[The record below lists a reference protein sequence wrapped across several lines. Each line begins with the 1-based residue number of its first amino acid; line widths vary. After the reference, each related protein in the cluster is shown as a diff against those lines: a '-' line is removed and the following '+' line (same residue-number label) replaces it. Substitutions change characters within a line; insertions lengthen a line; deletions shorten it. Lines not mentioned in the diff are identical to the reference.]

1 MNIIEIIAQDVF
13 DKVRSRFTN
22 LEMGDENGAVTSDPK
37 DARFFDFDF
46 AIEGNNLG
54 RVSISINERGTLKV
68 YYGQGIL
75 EGSDPIT
82 QGLWYKFLREMRFF
96 AKRRMLRF
104 DTRDITKGNLNKD
117 DFQHLAQTGSKENNM
132 NESKLSGTKYR
143 SYRQLESTRLV
154 IKHKKDRPVDESV
167 PGARSRNIEAMFIE
181 NAAGERF
188 KYPFIHL
195 AGAKAMQ
202 RHVANGG
209 YPHDPAGRAIIQM
222 SENIAKLNS
231 FKRHAAHHD
240 GLNQEAHEIV
250 DRANAKLESL
260 KNECLKLSSQGF
272 YEQWM
277 ENFVPIEESGEIDP
291 VTMEDYKTKFTVQ
304 QFDETLTDV
313 FPLLHRI
320 MQETG
325 ELDLDTIVGEG
336 KKCTVCHEDP
346 CQCDEDEVK
355 KVDEFADFELW
366 ADRLAEGYLEP
377 DTIMALKDLLDGG
390 LEMGGKDA
398 LGAIQALQDIGINDE
413 ELEGLLQAEAKLD
426 PMADPA
432 EAILKWLGKTDP
444 EAAQELTA
452 SAQQGEAP
460 QAGGEPAPGLG
471 INEPN
476 VPDDGTPNNVG
487 HGIGTQGG
495 IGESSSDLMSA
506 LKAKYD
512 ELAPHI
518 EKHKDEHGAMNLFKE
533 LQAIAQAQGATKEF
547 KNMLNGAQ
555 RNAHMDY
562 DTNPGGFENWF
573 WYLPFAGEEGEET
586 MTNAEPE
593 REKLNTKEI
602 AEVVKSFYDR
612 ETGKFPKGETG
623 VVTHCKKMFG
633 DQGGQL
639 AERLV
644 AHLSQKGE
652 AMAQENE
659 TMQQFESIKKLAGLV
674 KEQGPKKS
682 DIPAYQRKKSG
693 DSDWRVTHKDLEKD
707 KERTATSPEGLAKRK
722 RERGIEETADILKL
736 AGLAK

>member
-22 LEMGDENGAVTSDPK
+22 LQMGDETGAVTSDPK

-117 DFQHLAQTGSKENNM
+117 DFQHLATTGSKGNNM
-132 NESKLSGTKYR
+132 NESKLDGTKYR
-143 SYRQLESTRLV
+143 SYRKLENTRLV

-181 NAAGERF
+181 NSAGERF

-209 YPHDPAGRAIIQM
+209 YPHDPAGKAIMAM
-222 SENIAKLNS
+222 SENIAKLNA
-231 FKRHAAHHD
+231 FKRHAARHD
-240 GLNQEAHEIV
+240 GLNNEAHEIV
-250 DRANAKLESL
+250 DRANAKLETL
-260 KNECLKLSSQGF
+260 KNECSKLSNQGY
-272 YEQWM
+272 YEQWK
-277 ENFVPIEESGEIDP
+277 ENFVPIEESMDIDP
-291 VTMEDYKTKFTVQ
+291 VTMEDYKAKFTVQ

-313 FPLLHRI
+313 FPLLHSI
-320 MQETG
+320 MKETG
-325 ELDLDTIVGEG
+325 DLDLENLVGEA
-336 KKCTVCHEDP
+336 KECDVCHKTP
-346 CQCDEDEVK
+346 CQCDDEDES
-355 KVDEFADFELW
+355 KVDEFAEFETW
-366 ADRLAEGYLEP
+366 ADRISEGFLEP
-377 DTIMALKDLLDGG
+377 DTIMSLKDLLDSG
-390 LEMGGKDA
+390 LEMGGSDA
-398 LGAIQALQDIGINDE
+398 LGAIQALQDLGIHDD
-413 ELEGLLQAEAKLD
+413 ELETLLKADAASD
-426 PMADPA
+426 PNADPA
-432 EAILKWLGKTDP
+432 EAIIKWLTLTDP

-452 SAQQGEAP
+452 SSQEP
-460 QAGGEPAPGLG
+460 QADAGATPGLG
-471 INEPN
+471 VNEPSI
-476 VPDDGTPNNVG
+476 PDDGTPNNAG
-487 HGIGTQGG
+487 HAIGTQGG

-518 EKHKDEHGAMNLFKE
+518 KRHKDEHGAMNLFKE

-547 KNMLNGAQ
+547 KYMLNGAQ
-555 RNAHMDY
+555 RSAHMDY

-573 WYLPFAGEEGEET
+573 WYLPFASEEDEET

-602 AEVVKSFYDR
+602 AEVVKSFYDK
-612 ETGKFPKGETG
+612 ESGKFPKGETG
-623 VVTHCKKMFG
+623 VITHCKKMFG
-633 DQGGQL
+633 DKGGEL

-644 AHLSQKGE
+644 THLSQKGE
-652 AMAQENE
+652 AMAQAQEA
-659 TMQQFESIKKLAGLV
+659 TQQFEAIKKLAGLV
-674 KEQGPKKS
+674 K
-682 DIPAYQRKKSG
+682 
-693 DSDWRVTHKDLEKD
+693 
-707 KERTATSPEGLAKRK
+707 
-722 RERGIEETADILKL
+722 
-736 AGLAK
+736 

>member
-22 LEMGDENGAVTSDPK
+22 LQMGDESGAVTSDPK

-54 RVSISINERGTLKV
+54 RVSISINERGTLKL

-96 AKRRMLRF
+96 AKRRMMRF

-117 DFQHLAQTGSKENNM
+117 DFQHLATTGSKEENNM

-167 PGARSRNIEAMFIE
+167 PGARSRNVESIFIE

-188 KYPFIHL
+188 KYPFVHL

-209 YPHDPAGRAIIQM
+209 YPHDPAGKAIISM
-222 SENIAKLNS
+222 SENIAKLNA

-250 DRANAKLESL
+250 TRANAKLEAM
-260 KNECLKLSSQGF
+260 KNECSKLSSQGF

-277 ENFVPIEESGEIDP
+277 ENFSPIEESIDIDP
-291 VTMEDYKTKFTVQ
+291 VTMEDYKNKFTIQ
-304 QFDETLTDV
+304 QFDEALTDV

-325 ELDLDTIVGEG
+325 ELDLDSIVGESHE
-336 KKCTVCHEDP
+336 CSDCHCDP
-346 CQCDEDEVK
+346 CECDDEEK

-377 DTIMALKDLLDGG
+377 DTIYSLKELLDSG
-390 LEMGGKDA
+390 LEFGGADA
-398 LGAIQALQDIGINDE
+398 FGAIQALQDIGIDDE
-413 ELEGLLQAEAKLD
+413 ELASLLQAEAKLD
-426 PMADPA
+426 PSGDPS

-444 EAAQELTA
+444 EAAQELA
-452 SAQQGEAP
+452 KSAKDP
-460 QAGGEPAPGLG
+460 G

-476 VPDDGTPNNVG
+476 VPQDGTPNNVG

-495 IGESSSDLMSA
+495 IGESED
-506 LKAKYD
+506 
-512 ELAPHI
+512 
-518 EKHKDEHGAMNLFKE
+518 
-533 LQAIAQAQGATKEF
+533 
-547 KNMLNGAQ
+547 
-555 RNAHMDY
+555 
-562 DTNPGGFENWF
+562 
-573 WYLPFAGEEGEET
+573 EET
-586 MTNAEPE
+586 MSNAEPH
-593 REKLNTKEI
+593 REQLNTREI
-602 AEVVKSFYDR
+602 AEVVKSFYDK

-633 DQGGQL
+633 DKGGQL

-644 AHLSQKGE
+644 SHLSQQGE
-652 AMAQENE
+652 AMAQEQE
-659 TMQQFESIKKLAGLV
+659 AVQQFEAIKKLAGLV
-674 KEQGPKKS
+674 K
-682 DIPAYQRKKSG
+682 
-693 DSDWRVTHKDLEKD
+693 
-707 KERTATSPEGLAKRK
+707 
-722 RERGIEETADILKL
+722 
-736 AGLAK
+736 